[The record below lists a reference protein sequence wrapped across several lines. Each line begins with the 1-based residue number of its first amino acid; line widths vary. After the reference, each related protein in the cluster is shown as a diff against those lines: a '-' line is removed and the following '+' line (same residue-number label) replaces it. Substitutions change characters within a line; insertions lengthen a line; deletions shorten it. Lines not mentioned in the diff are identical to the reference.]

1 MQTGPSCPVCGANG
15 WRPFAAKGAAGLE
28 ICRYCR
34 LVRRAGRIPSP
45 VEPASPPAPPLGPVA
60 HLEVRGAVGRADDPD
75 AFVAGLA
82 AALAAGGL
90 LHLVEPDI
98 HHWRRPRDLARWPGF
113 APEATRFWFGARTLT
128 RLLERHGLMLVS
140 RRRLLRPEID
150 LLARR
155 R

>member
-1 MQTGPSCPVCGANG
+1 MTTRTACPVCGANG
-15 WRPFAAKGAAGLE
+15 WRPFVVTGAAGLE

-34 LVRRAGRIPSP
+34 LVRRAGQS
-45 VEPASPPAPPLGPVA
+45 AALAAPAPVPTPPPGGFARLDICA
-60 HLEVRGAVGRADDPD
+60 SVGRAEDPD

-82 AALAAGGL
+82 ATLAPGGL

-98 HHWRRPRDLARWPGF
+98 HHWLRPRDLARWPGF
-113 APEATRFWFGARTLT
+113 APEVTRHWFGARTLT
-128 RLLERHGLMLVS
+128 RLLERHGLMLVR